1 MRQAAGALLLLSSSL
16 TLPRAASAD
25 PLGVTVL
32 EPTAGIVESDFTTSL
47 VATISDPTVQTAV
60 VTVNGAEYEVPVEG
74 GRVEQNVVVVPGNNR
89 VGVLARRGT
98 ETARDSVTFF
108 QAGAAADLM
117 VVLTWQSRGEIVDLW
132 VREPSGE
139 TCKWDH
145 RTTDRGAL
153 LDFSASAIGFGSQAY
168 VGRQVVAGRYRIKV
182 HYWGAFDD
190 DDARG
195 RWTYDELVDRLDQ
208 LDAPPARG
216 RPSQPTT
223 RGRERTPPIPRD
235 PAARAA
241 ERRRVEAALDAW
253 AEPGAPQ
260 TPLQAEAILFP
271 GTRAERRWR
280 FDLVV
285 QRTGQLVGL
294 GEVEITDDM
303 IRAAR
308 AEVGR

>member
-1 MRQAAGALLLLSSSL
+1 MRPFVWVWTLLAFSTLAA
-16 TLPRAASAD
+16 AD
-25 PLGVTVL
+25 PLGITITA
-32 EPTAGIVESDFTTSL
+32 PTAGIVESDFTTL
-47 VATISDPTVQTAV
+47 LEARVTDPTIQTAILS
-60 VTVNGAEYEVPVEG
+60 VNGAEYEVPVEG
-74 GRVEQNVVVVPGNNR
+74 GLIEQNVVVVPGNNR
-89 VGVLARRGT
+89 LGVLARRGS

-117 VVLTWQSRGEIVDLW
+117 IVLTWQSRGEIIDLW

-145 RTTDRGAL
+145 RSTPRGSL

-168 VGRQVVAGRYRIKV
+168 VGREVTAGRYRIKV

-195 RWTYDELVDRLDQ
+195 RFTYDGLIARLDR
-208 LDAPPARG
+208 ARG
-216 RPSQPTT
+216 
-223 RGRERTPPIPRD
+223 
-235 PAARAA
+235 A
-241 ERRRVEAALDAW
+241 ERGRVEAQLDAW
-253 AEPGAPQ
+253 AQPGAPQ
-260 TPLQAEAILFP
+260 TPLAAEAILFP
-271 GTRAERRWR
+271 GTRHERRWR

-294 GEVEITDDM
+294 GEIEVTDDM

-308 AEVGR
+308 AQVGR